1 MKPLYIVTAFSIA
14 IVSAG
19 LTLALKP
26 HAAPHAT
33 ASAMSAGAAPAA
45 ADGKVPSVANMVV
58 GLEERLADQPD
69 DGKGWLLLAKSYQ
82 FLGRAADARD
92 AYAKADAL
100 GNADP
105 VLAAQLYGLAPQ

>member
-14 IVSAG
+14 IVAAG

-33 ASAMSAGAAPAA
+33 ATTMSTGSAAGA
-45 ADGKVPSVANMVV
+45 ADGKVPSVATMVV
-58 GLEERLADQPD
+58 GLEERLAEQPD

-82 FLGRAADARD
+82 FLGREEDARN
-92 AYAKADAL
+92 AYRKADAL
-100 GNADP
+100 GTADP
-105 VLAAQLYGLAPQ
+105 LLAAQLYGVAQQ